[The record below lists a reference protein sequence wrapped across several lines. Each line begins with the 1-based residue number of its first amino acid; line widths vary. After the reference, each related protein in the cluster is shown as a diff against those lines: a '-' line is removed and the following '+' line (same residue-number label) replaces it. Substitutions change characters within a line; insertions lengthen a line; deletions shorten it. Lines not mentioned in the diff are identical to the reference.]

1 MYDYKTDHVKGTSPQ
16 AISEIVER
24 YRGQMNLYRRALQE
38 SSHKE
43 VSHVYLILLNGGVII
58 DMQTGNV
65 VDFIK

>member
-1 MYDYKTDHVKGTSPQ
+1 MHKTDHVKIISPQ
-16 AISEIVER
+16 AISEILER

-38 SSHKE
+38 ATHKE